1 MPIRNNG
8 GKVVGK
14 TTELLPITKRIDGS
28 MMGIPVIKIVG
39 ESNGPTLL
47 LVGGIHG
54 DEPEG
59 IIPILDMVDQ
69 LDPAHLHGTVIGIP
83 VVNIPACSARRRGNP
98 LEDWH
103 YDINRVF
110 PGTEKGSLTQRLAH
124 KMISEIVPQADM
136 LIAIHSGGN
145 NFYCCERAIIY
156 DDSENNMR
164 LAKALGP
171 GWDLIAKGAGERKK
185 AATLTAIASHNGL
198 PSLTVEIGGVCDRLP
213 DRFNEKVQAVVSM
226 LQNVMK
232 EYNMVE
238 GKPTYADELIMM
250 DYYPIRNNHGGLI
263 RFGENCRT
271 RRELKKGEEIITITD
286 FFGKPIE
293 VVRAPFDGMLVAIPA
308 QIVVATGGFQI
319 GSIGKIIK
327 RIRT

>member
-1 MPIRNNG
+1 MIKKGN
-8 GKVVGK
+8 VVGK

-28 MMGIPVIKIVG
+28 MMGIPVIKIIG

-69 LDPAHLHGTVIGIP
+69 LDPAHLHGTVIGVP

-124 KMISEIVPQADM
+124 KMISEIVPQADI

-145 NFYCCERAIIY
+145 NFYCCKRSILTNLEE
-156 DDSENNMR
+156 SEEDIR
-164 LAKALGP
+164 LAMALGP
-171 GWDLIAKGAGERKK
+171 GWNLVGKAAGEQRGR
-185 AATLTAIASHNGL
+185 ATLTAIASQNGL